1 MGLFGFMRSKSKK
14 AALREGEK
22 QDEFYTAADIYE
34 GEDEMDDENIDDQE
48 YYRRVA
54 EEVSKRKGSVT
65 PSSRNSMNV
74 SGHGSS
80 HGRPVST
87 ASKASN
93 NETSSAASTPRSVPI
108 PQGLEISAPP
118 HESSI
123 TKAVTPTSQVQA
135 KVTPSVP
142 APVAVAA
149 APVVTPAPIPPVAAP
164 APLPPTP
171 PVPVVTAASLAAAR
185 AAASRPNP
193 ATAGPAPITGAFV
206 VSADRPFS
214 ATTPPGRA
222 LPPSAVAVGETS
234 KFGRVN
240 THIVPDEKALKSLV
254 IMGFSRQAA
263 TLALQRTNNHA
274 DQASAFLL
282 ELSDE
287 ELKALES

>member
-1 MGLFGFMRSKSKK
+1 M
-14 AALREGEK
+14 REGEK

-34 GEDEMDDENIDDQE
+34 GEDGMDDEDIDDQE

-80 HGRPVST
+80 HGRPVSS
-87 ASKASN
+87 SKPNHHES
-93 NETSSAASTPRSVPI
+93 SSAASTPRSVPI
-108 PQGLEISAPP
+108 PHALEISAPSQ
-118 HESSI
+118 ESST

-135 KVTPSVP
+135 KVTPTEP
-142 APVAVAA
+142 APVAVVA
-149 APVVTPAPIPPVAAP
+149 PAPIPPVAAP

-171 PVPVVTAASLAAAR
+171 PVPVVTAAQLAAAR

-193 ATAGPAPITGAFV
+193 ATSGPAPIAGAFV

-222 LPPSAVAVGETS
+222 LPATAVAVGETS

-254 IMGFSRQAA
+254 MMGFSRQAA
-263 TLALQRTNNHA
+263 TLALQRTSNHA
-274 DQASAFLL
+274 DQASTFLL

>member
-1 MGLFGFMRSKSKK
+1 MGLFGFMKSKSKK

-34 GEDEMDDENIDDQE
+34 GEDGMDDEDIDDQE

-87 ASKASN
+87 SKPN
-93 NETSSAASTPRSVPI
+93 NHESSSAASTPRSVPI
-108 PQGLEISAPP
+108 PHALEISAPP
-118 HESSI
+118 QESST

-135 KVTPSVP
+135 KVTPTVP
-142 APVAVAA
+142 APVAVA

-164 APLPPTP
+164 APLPPP
-171 PVPVVTAASLAAAR
+171 PPAPTAAELAAKR

-193 ATAGPAPITGAFV
+193 ATAGPAPIMGGFV

-222 LPPSAVAVGETS
+222 LPPTAVAVGETS

-240 THIVPDEKALKSLV
+240 THVVPDEKALKSLV

>member
-34 GEDEMDDENIDDQE
+34 GEDGMDDEDIDDQE

-87 ASKASN
+87 SKASN
-93 NETSSAASTPRSVPI
+93 NESSSAASTPRSVPI
-108 PQGLEISAPP
+108 PQALEISAPP
-118 HESSI
+118 HESST

-135 KVTPSVP
+135 KVTPTES

-149 APVVTPAPIPPVAAP
+149 PAVTPAPIPPVAAP

-193 ATAGPAPITGAFV
+193 ATAGPAPVTGAFV

-222 LPPSAVAVGETS
+222 LALSAVAVGETS